1 MAKSLKHTSVA
12 QMLTN
17 EQVSRALAEWVLVN
31 RGINFTGI
39 TKIDATFAFGKDKS
53 SLKGCHVSVTM
64 L

>member
-1 MAKSLKHTSVA
+1 
-12 QMLTN
+12 MLTN